1 MKTASLYTCDNC
13 PKILE
18 SEKNYRMIISK
29 ISHEI
34 RNPLTL
40 IYSTLQ
46 LLELEYPAVTDSQ
59 LWVQLKKDI
68 QDTIHLL
75 KDISTWNRDSSA
87 SQTAFSVSVLL
98 SEIAA
103 SFRALSQE
111 KQITFITDFENIA
124 DNLIL
129 RGDKQA
135 LKEALLNLLINAADA
150 VSHKSPTQ
158 NSDGTI
164 HKNPTQNSA
173 ETIQGKLTQGSAGTI
188 QEKLTQDSAGTIQE
202 NPGQIAFTALMH
214 EDSLCIHVH
223 DNGPG
228 IPEEYLP
235 TLFDP
240 FVTHKKQGTGL
251 GLSIAQNAVQKYSG
265 TLTVETNTSDSDTYT
280 DFCIRLPL

>member
-13 PKILE
+13 PKIIE
-18 SEKNYRMIISK
+18 SEKNYHMIISK

-59 LWVQLKKDI
+59 LWVQVKKDI

-75 KDISTWNRDSSA
+75 KDISAWNRDSSM

-111 KQITFITDFENIA
+111 KQITFTTDFENIA
-124 DNLIL
+124 DDLIL
-129 RGDKQA
+129 RGDKQV

-150 VSHKSPTQ
+150 VSHQIPAQ
-158 NSDGTI
+158 NSVGTI
-164 HKNPTQNSA
+164 HNNLTHEHDLT
-173 ETIQGKLTQGSAGTI
+173 ETFHG
-188 QEKLTQDSAGTIQE
+188 

-228 IPEEYLP
+228 IPDEYLP
-235 TLFDP
+235 TLFEP

-251 GLSIAQNAVQKYSG
+251 GLSIAQNAVQKYKG
-265 TLTVETNTSDSDTYT
+265 TLTVKTNTQDSDTYT
-280 DFCIRLPL
+280 DFCISLPI

>member
-13 PKILE
+13 PKIFE
-18 SEKNYRMIISK
+18 SEKNYHMIISK

-111 KQITFITDFENIA
+111 KQITFTTDFENIA

-158 NSDGTI
+158 DSDGTI
-164 HKNPTQNSA
+164 Y
-173 ETIQGKLTQGSAGTI
+173 
-188 QEKLTQDSAGTIQE
+188 EKLTQDSAETIQE